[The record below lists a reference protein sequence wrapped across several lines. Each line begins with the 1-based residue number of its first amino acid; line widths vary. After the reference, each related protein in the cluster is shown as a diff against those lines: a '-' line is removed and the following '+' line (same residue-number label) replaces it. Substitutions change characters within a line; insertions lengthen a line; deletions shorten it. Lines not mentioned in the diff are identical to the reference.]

1 MTDTNPVR
9 CVDLAVVG
17 CGMTGL
23 AAAIQLA
30 DLGLQVEVLDQFGM
44 DLSTIDDQAAQ
55 LMQGG
60 FDSRVSALTLA
71 SVQLLQS
78 LGAWS
83 HIEGWRAEPYEKMH
97 VWDGETRG
105 EVDFDCFD
113 IHEKQLGFIVENRLI
128 VLGLLKAAL
137 TRSNLKLNF
146 ASRIKTLGQ
155 FSASSRL
162 IELEDGDCLSA
173 QLVVGA
179 DGAQSNT
186 RKQLGLTT
194 HEWDYG
200 QHAVVATLEMAES
213 HEHTCWQRFTEDGP
227 LALLPLKSVNDHNVS
242 LVWSTSPKHAAEL
255 MEMDQDAF
263 CAAVSF
269 GSRHALGKVVVASGI
284 QVVPLRQRHAKR
296 YAVDGGVLIGDAAH
310 TIHPLAGQGVNL
322 GFLDSAAL
330 HDVIAEA
337 QMRRETLGDAR
348 VLKRYERSRQMSNLR
363 MSAAMEG
370 FRRLFARQPAP
381 IEWARSVGMR
391 LFSQVDPIKQHIM
404 SEAMGLSGEL
414 PSRMRR
420 PSSDR
425 VDQRLN

>member
-1 MTDTNPVR
+1 MTDMCTVR
-9 CVDLAVVG
+9 SVDVAVAG
-17 CGMTGL
+17 GGMTGL

-44 DLSTIDDQAAQ
+44 DLSAIDQQAAQ
-55 LMQGG
+55 FMQGA

-71 SVQLLQS
+71 SVQLLKS

-113 IHEKQLGFIVENRLI
+113 IHEKQLGYIVENRLI

-137 TRSNLKLNF
+137 KRTNLTLNF
-146 ASRIKTLGQ
+146 ASRIKKLGQ
-155 FSASSRL
+155 FQESRRL
-162 IELEDGDCLSA
+162 VELEDGDLLSA

-179 DGAQSNT
+179 DGAHSNT
-186 RKQLGLTT
+186 RKQLGLAT

-200 QHAVVATLEMAES
+200 QHAVVATLEMTQR
-213 HEHTCWQRFTEDGP
+213 HQHTCWQRFTEDGP
-227 LALLPLKSVNDHNVS
+227 LALLPLKTTSANQVS
-242 LVWSTSPKHAAEL
+242 LVWSTSPKHATEL
-255 MEMDQDAF
+255 LEMDADAF
-263 CAAVSF
+263 CKAVSF
-269 GSRHALGKVVVASGI
+269 GSRDVLGRVVSASGI
-284 QVVPLRQRHAKR
+284 QVVPLRQRHAKH

-330 HDVIAEA
+330 HDVILEA
-337 QMRRETLGDAR
+337 QERRENISDAK
-348 VLKRYERSRQMSNLR
+348 VLKRYERSRQLSNLR

-370 FRRLFARQPAP
+370 FRRLFTQQAAP

-391 LFSQVDPIKQHIM
+391 LFNRVEPIKQHIM
-404 SEAMGLSGEL
+404 SEAMGISGEL
-414 PSRMRR
+414 PTRMRR
-420 PSSDR
+420 VSSISA
-425 VDQRLN
+425 DQRLN

>member
-1 MTDTNPVR
+1 MTDMSKVR
-9 CVDLAVVG
+9 SVDIAVAG
-17 CGMTGL
+17 AGMTGL

-30 DLGLQVEVLDQFGM
+30 DLGFKVEVLDQFGM
-44 DLSTIDDQAAQ
+44 DLSAIDEQAAQ
-55 LMQGG
+55 IINGA

-83 HIEGWRAEPYEKMH
+83 HILEWRAEPYEKMH
-97 VWDGETRG
+97 VWDGESRG

-113 IHEKQLGFIVENRLI
+113 IHERQLGFIVENRLI

-137 TRSNLKLNF
+137 ERPSLKLNF
-146 ASRIKTLGQ
+146 ASRIKKLGRFQ
-155 FSASSRL
+155 ESSRR
-162 IELEDGDCLSA
+162 IELEDGDLLSVR
-173 QLVVGA
+173 LVVGA
-179 DGAQSNT
+179 DGAHSNT
-186 RKQLGLTT
+186 RKQLGLAT

-200 QHAVVATLEMAES
+200 QHAVVATLEMS
-213 HEHTCWQRFTEDGP
+213 LPHQHTCWQRFTEDGP
-227 LALLPLKSVNDHNVS
+227 LALLPLKTANAKQVS

-255 MEMDQDAF
+255 LEMDQEAF

-269 GSRHALGKVVVASGI
+269 GSRNVLGKVVSACGI
-284 QVVPLRQRHAKR
+284 QGVPLRQRHAKH
-296 YAVDGGVLIGDAAH
+296 YVVDGGVLIGDAAH

-330 HDVIAEA
+330 HDVIEQA
-337 QMRRETLGDAR
+337 QIRREKIGDTR
-348 VLKRYERSRQMSNLR
+348 VLKRYERSRQLDNLR

-370 FRRLFARQPAP
+370 FRRLFAPQPAP

-391 LFSQVDPIKQHIM
+391 LFNRVEPIKQHIM

-414 PSRMRR
+414 PTRMRK
-420 PSSDR
+420 SASTN

>member
-1 MTDTNPVR
+1 MTDKNAIR
-9 CVDLAVVG
+9 SVDVAIAG
-17 CGMTGL
+17 AGMTGL

-30 DLGLQVEVLDQFGM
+30 DLGLKVEVLDQFGM

-55 LMQGG
+55 LMQGA

-71 SVQLLQS
+71 SVELLKS

-83 HIEGWRAEPYEKMH
+83 HILSWRAEPYEKMH

-137 TRSNLKLNF
+137 DRANLKLNF
-146 ASRIKTLGQ
+146 ASRIKTLGRFQ
-155 FSASSRL
+155 ESSRL
-162 IELEDGDCLSA
+162 IELEDGDLLSA

-179 DGAQSNT
+179 DGAHSNT
-186 RKQLGLTT
+186 RKQLGLAT

-200 QHAVVATLEMAES
+200 QHAVVATLEMTRP
-213 HEHTCWQRFTEDGP
+213 HQHTCWQRFTEDGP
-227 LALLPLKSVNDHNVS
+227 LALLPLKTASAHHVS

-255 MEMDQDAF
+255 LEMDQDAF

-269 GSRHALGKVVVASGI
+269 GSRDVLGRVASATGI
-284 QVVPLRQRHAKR
+284 QKVPLRQRHAKH
-296 YAVDGGVLIGDAAH
+296 YAVEGGVLIGDAAH

-330 HDVIAEA
+330 NDVIAQA
-337 QMRRETLGDAR
+337 QMRREPIGDAK

-363 MSAAMEG
+363 MSAVMEG
-370 FRRLFARQPAP
+370 FRRLFAPQPAP

-391 LFSQVDPIKQHIM
+391 LFNRVEPIKQHIM
-404 SEAMGLSGEL
+404 SEAMGLSGDL
-414 PSRMRR
+414 PTRMRR
-420 PSSDR
+420 AASAS